1 MLPRWHSDKEF
12 ACQRRRHRRCR
23 FDRWV
28 GKIPWSRKWQP
39 TPVFLPGEFHGQR
52 SPAGYSPRGH
62 KELDTT
68 EHTSL
73 TSLSSRCPCCYWVVT
88 ATVSLADK
96 AGDTCCVCNLCMHL
110 QLFLDLPFVSRLSWT
125 SSFCSR
131 QLSFIT
137 TWIPLTSCSCLSIT
151 SRADSDCPGSLHPPP
166 TVTDITVRCQRSV
179 MVVLA

>member
-1 MLPRWHSDKEF
+1 MIY
-12 ACQRRRHRRCR
+12 
-23 FDRWV
+23 FDAWIV
-28 GKIPWSRKWQP
+28 
-39 TPVFLPGEFHGQR
+39 PGLFNR
-52 SPAGYSPRGH
+52 SPSGYILCPLTCPIIHRVYHYFLAKCSVLELLIMSLPHFRGFFRGPL
-62 KELDTT
+62 EWRMTFSFQDLDVW
-68 EHTSL
+68 
-73 TSLSSRCPCCYWVVT
+73 RVYCYWVVT